1 MYDAIIIGAGHN
13 GLVTAAYLARAGVR
27 VLVLERREQP
37 GGTLVTETFGDGL
50 TVDSVHAG
58 GALRPDI
65 IKDLNLSS
73 FGYPVTSARSNLI
86 NQLSPTD
93 RLVLSADPVM
103 SSEAIKRFSEK
114 DAGRWPEFTDFMN
127 RAAEFLDLVYAT
139 PMPRLPK
146 NINVSEGFGLFE
158 ILLDL
163 RLMGRR
169 DMHAII
175 RMLPMSAVEFLD
187 EWFES
192 EVLKAAL
199 ASIAIHH
206 NTLGVMSPGSGFTLL
221 HNWLNRGGLAHN
233 HVGQAGEITAAL
245 ARAVTAYGGEIRM
258 NANAA
263 HIRVDT
269 YTCKG
274 VVLDSGEEIDANTV
288 ISAID
293 PKRTFLE
300 LVGALNLPPEF
311 VWNVQ
316 SIKMRGS
323 TARMHLLLD
332 RPLGAQQPVNVGQEQ
347 TTPHGG
353 TIVFAPSV
361 TILERAFD
369 ASKYGLISEHPHL
382 EITTRGKTASIT
394 MQYAPFKLRNE
405 SWQDHRTQLEELILT
420 TLEEQFPKLRA
431 SIVKQVSLTP
441 QDLETTYG
449 LTEGDPNHGQLMLD
463 QILFMRPI
471 PGWSDHN
478 TPIDGLFL
486 SGSGV
491 HGGGGVSGASG
502 RNAARIISRNIKR
515 NRLK

>member
-13 GLVTAAYLARAGVR
+13 GLVTAAYLAKAGMQ

-37 GGTLVTETFGDGL
+37 GGTVITETFGDSL
-50 TVDSVHAG
+50 RVDSVHAG
-58 GALRPDI
+58 GTLRPDI
-65 IKDLNLSS
+65 VKDLNLTS
-73 FGYPVTSARSNLI
+73 FGCPSFSGKSNLI
-86 NQLSPTD
+86 NVLSPTD
-93 RLVLSADPVM
+93 RLVLSPDP
-103 SSEAIKRFSEK
+103 SLASEAIKRFSEK
-114 DAGRWPEFTDFMN
+114 DASRWPEFSAFMN

-146 NINVSEGFGLFE
+146 KIRLSEGYSLFE
-158 ILLDL
+158 MLFEF
-163 RLMGRR
+163 RLMGRK

-192 EVLKAAL
+192 DVLKATIAT
-199 ASIAIHH
+199 IAIHH
-206 NTLGVMSPGSGFTLL
+206 NTLGVMSPGTGYTLL

-233 HVGQAGEITAAL
+233 NVGKAGEITGGL
-245 ARAVTAYGGEIRM
+245 ARVVAAHGGEIRT
-258 NANAA
+258 NSHAA
-263 HIRVDT
+263 HIRVDN
-269 YTCKG
+269 YSCKG
-274 VVLDSGEEIDANTV
+274 IVLDSGEELEARMV

-300 LVGALNLPPEF
+300 LVGAVNLPPEF

-323 TARMHLLLD
+323 TAKMHLLLD
-332 RPLGAQQPVNVGQEQ
+332 RPLGAQQSAKAGQEQ

-353 TIVFAPSV
+353 TTVIAPSL

-369 ASKYGLISEHPHL
+369 ATKYGRIPERPHL
-382 EITTRGKTASIT
+382 EITTNGKTASIT
-394 MQYAPFKLRNE
+394 MQYAPFKLKDG
-405 SWQDHRTQLEELILT
+405 SWQDHRAHLENLILT
-420 TLEEQFPKLRA
+420 TLEEQFPNLHG

-441 QDLETTYG
+441 QDLEDTYG

-471 PGWSDHN
+471 PGWSDHT
-478 TPIDGLFL
+478 TPVDGLYL
-486 SGSGV
+486 GGSGV

-502 RNAARIISRNIKR
+502 RNAASTVSKIFKQ